1 LDATPRGE
9 IGHTADGGRRD
20 EMTIPRNGALDEPL
34 DIDPIV
40 AGNPSSTPLVD
51 DLATRIHAAIL
62 AGEIPL
68 GTWLRQEQLADQ
80 FGVSRTP
87 VREALRI
94 LQASG
99 VVRQMPN
106 RGALVEGPT
115 PTEIREAY
123 VVRAELEG
131 LAAYLAAE
139 NADARDQ
146 ELLAAAHARFV
157 EAIDVRLRR
166 PLARDPAIDDP
177 WIRANDGFHDAVMA
191 CARNRRL
198 QRTVLELRGAF
209 PTQSDLGALL
219 EEPSLIA
226 DNASQHARVLN
237 AIQRRDPA
245 AARTWMI
252 DHVRRSGEITA
263 QWFERDR
270 PAPE

>member
-1 LDATPRGE
+1 MTSRSNGAADQALEVERGE
-9 IGHTADGGRRD
+9 AR
-20 EMTIPRNGALDEPL
+20 
-34 DIDPIV
+34 
-40 AGNPSSTPLVD
+40 SSMSTTLVD
-51 DLATRIHAAIL
+51 DLAVRIHAAVL

-68 GTWLRQEQLADQ
+68 GSWLRQEQLAEQ

-99 VVRQMPN
+99 VVRQVPN

-115 PTEIREAY
+115 PTDIREAY

-139 NADARDQ
+139 RADARDR
-146 ELLAAAHARFV
+146 ELLAAAHTRFV
-157 EAIDVRLRR
+157 NAIEVRLSR
-166 PLARDPAIDDP
+166 PLARDPALDDP
-177 WIRANDGFHDAVMA
+177 WIRANDGFHDAVMG

-198 QRTVLELRGAF
+198 TRTILDLRGSF

-219 EEPSLIA
+219 DEPSLIA
-226 DNASQHARVLN
+226 DNAGQHVRVLQ
-237 AIQRRDPA
+237 AIQRGDPA

-263 QWFERDR
+263 AWFERGR
-270 PAPE
+270 PAADEPRPLTTSAGPAEPAAPAEP

>member
-1 LDATPRGE
+1 MDIRAAGETDGAMTAPSSNGDARDGGAADAT
-9 IGHTADGGRRD
+9 A
-20 EMTIPRNGALDEPL
+20 
-34 DIDPIV
+34 
-40 AGNPSSTPLVD
+40 LVD
-51 DLATRIHAAIL
+51 GLATQIHAAIL

-68 GTWLRQEQLADQ
+68 GTWLRQEQLAEQ

-106 RGALVEGPT
+106 RGALVHGPT

-139 NADARDQ
+139 
-146 ELLAAAHARFV
+146 LASDDDRAALRAEHDRFV
-157 EAIDVRLRR
+157 DAIAARLRQ

-177 WIRANDGFHDAVMA
+177 WIRANDRFHDTVID
-191 CARNRRL
+191 CARNDRL
-198 QRTVLELRGAF
+198 KRTILDLRGSF
-209 PTQSDLGALL
+209 PTQSDLRALL
-219 EEPSLIA
+219 AEPSLIQENG
-226 DNASQHARVLN
+226 NAHGRVLD
-237 AIQRRDPA
+237 AIVRRDPA
-245 AARTWMI
+245 GARAWMI

-263 QWFERDR
+263 GWFERDR
-270 PAPE
+270 RVSGAPES

>member
-1 LDATPRGE
+1 
-9 IGHTADGGRRD
+9 
-20 EMTIPRNGALDEPL
+20 MTG
-34 DIDPIV
+34 
-40 AGNPSSTPLVD
+40 PSSNGDLGDHAVGMDGDGSATPLVD
-51 DLATRIHAAIL
+51 DLATQIHAAIL

-68 GTWLRQEQLADQ
+68 GSWLRQEQLAEQ

-106 RGALVEGPT
+106 RGALVQGPT

-139 NADARDQ
+139 LASDDERV
-146 ELLAAAHARFV
+146 LLQAAHDRFV
-157 EAIDVRLRR
+157 DAIAARMRH
-166 PLARDPAIDDP
+166 PLARDSAVDGP
-177 WIRANDGFHDAVMA
+177 WIRANDDFHDAVIA
-191 CARNRRL
+191 CSRNARL
-198 QRTVLELRGAF
+198 KRTILDLRGSF

-219 EEPSLIA
+219 AEPSLIE
-226 DNASQHARVLN
+226 DNAAQHARVLS
-237 AIQRRDPA
+237 AILRHDPG

-263 QWFERDR
+263 GWFERDR
-270 PAPE
+270 PARAAAEG

>member
-1 LDATPRGE
+1 MTSSGTS
-9 IGHTADGGRRD
+9 GHADGLAHANP
-20 EMTIPRNGALDEPL
+20 EL
-34 DIDPIV
+34 
-40 AGNPSSTPLVD
+40 AGGVLTAPLVD

-62 AGEIPL
+62 AGDIPL

-115 PTEIREAY
+115 PTDIREAY

-131 LAAYLAAE
+131 LAASLAAE
-139 NADARDQ
+139 RANTDDHA
-146 ELLAAAHARFV
+146 LLRASHARFV
-157 EAIDVRLRR
+157 DAIAERLRR
-166 PLARDPAIDDP
+166 PLSRDPALDDP
-177 WIRANDGFHDAVMA
+177 WIRANDDFHDAIIE

-198 QRTVLELRGAF
+198 KRTILDLRGSF

-219 EEPSLIA
+219 EEPSLIS
-226 DNASQHARVLN
+226 DNASQHERVLD
-237 AIQRRDPA
+237 AILRRDA
-245 AARTWMI
+245 TGARTWMV
-252 DHVRRSGEITA
+252 DHVRRSGDTTA
-263 QWFERDR
+263 RWFERDR
-270 PAPE
+270 PSSEPPDA

>member
-1 LDATPRGE
+1 VTG
-9 IGHTADGGRRD
+9 
-20 EMTIPRNGALDEPL
+20 
-34 DIDPIV
+34 
-40 AGNPSSTPLVD
+40 PSSNGDLTDHAVGTDGDGSATPLVD
-51 DLATRIHAAIL
+51 DLATQIHAAIL

-68 GTWLRQEQLADQ
+68 GSWLRQEQLAEQ

-106 RGALVEGPT
+106 RGALVQGPT

-139 NADARDQ
+139 LASDDERV
-146 ELLAAAHARFV
+146 LLQAAHDRFV
-157 EAIDVRLRR
+157 DAIAARMRH
-166 PLARDPAIDDP
+166 PLAREPAVDGP
-177 WIRANDGFHDAVMA
+177 WIRANDDFHDAVIA
-191 CARNRRL
+191 CSRNARL
-198 QRTVLELRGAF
+198 KRTILDLRGSF

-219 EEPSLIA
+219 AEPSLIE
-226 DNASQHARVLN
+226 DNAAQHARVLS
-237 AIQRRDPA
+237 AILRHDPA

-263 QWFERDR
+263 GWFERDR
-270 PAPE
+270 PVRAAEG

>member
-1 LDATPRGE
+1 MTTRRNGGLHDAP
-9 IGHTADGGRRD
+9 
-20 EMTIPRNGALDEPL
+20 TIDSAAPRNPM
-34 DIDPIV
+34 
-40 AGNPSSTPLVD
+40 STPLVD

-62 AGEIPL
+62 AGDIPL
-68 GTWLRQEQLADQ
+68 GSWLRQEQLAEQ

-123 VVRAELEG
+123 EVRAELEG

-139 NADARDQ
+139 RADDREREQ
-146 ELLAAAHARFV
+146 LAAAHARFV
-157 EAIDVRLRR
+157 EAIEVRLRS
-166 PLARDPAIDDP
+166 PLARNPAIDDP
-177 WIRANDGFHDAVMA
+177 WIRANDDFHDAVMA
-191 CARNRRL
+191 CARNQRL
-198 QRTVLELRGAF
+198 QRTVLDLRGAF

-226 DNASQHARVLN
+226 DNAGQHARVLH
-237 AIQRRDPA
+237 ALERRDPA

-252 DHVRRSGEITA
+252 DHVRRSGETTA
-263 QWFERDR
+263 RWFERDR
-270 PAPE
+270 PAPAPEP

>member
-1 LDATPRGE
+1 
-9 IGHTADGGRRD
+9 
-20 EMTIPRNGALDEPL
+20 MT
-34 DIDPIV
+34 V
-40 AGNPSSTPLVD
+40 PSSNGRPGERAGTVGGDASAAPLVD
-51 DLATRIHAAIL
+51 ELATQIHAAIL
-62 AGEIPL
+62 AGDIPL
-68 GTWLRQEQLADQ
+68 GSWLRQEQLAEQ

-106 RGALVEGPT
+106 RGALVQGPT

-139 NADARDQ
+139 LASDE
-146 ELLAAAHARFV
+146 ELGLLQAAHDRFV
-157 EAIDVRLRR
+157 EAIAARLRQ

-177 WIRANDGFHDAVMA
+177 WIRANDSFHDAVIA
-191 CARNRRL
+191 CSRNDRLRRTIL
-198 QRTVLELRGAF
+198 DLRGAF

-219 EEPSLIA
+219 EEPSLIE
-226 DNASQHARVLN
+226 DNAAQHARVLN
-237 AIQRRDPA
+237 AILRRDPA
-245 AARTWMI
+245 GARTWML

-263 QWFERDR
+263 GWFERDR
-270 PAPE
+270 PPPTGAEA

>member
-1 LDATPRGE
+1 MQSTNHPASSSNGDGSDGAEPDAT
-9 IGHTADGGRRD
+9 A
-20 EMTIPRNGALDEPL
+20 
-34 DIDPIV
+34 
-40 AGNPSSTPLVD
+40 LVD
-51 DLATRIHAAIL
+51 DLATQIHAAIL
-62 AGEIPL
+62 TGEIPL

-99 VVRQMPN
+99 VVRQIRN
-106 RGALVEGPT
+106 RGALVQGPT

-139 NADARDQ
+139 
-146 ELLAAAHARFV
+146 LANEDEHAALRAEHDRFV
-157 EAIDVRLRR
+157 DAIAARLRQ

-177 WIRANDGFHDAVMA
+177 WIRANDRFHDAIID
-191 CARNRRL
+191 CARNDRLRRTIL
-198 QRTVLELRGAF
+198 DLRGSF

-219 EEPSLIA
+219 AEPSLIEE
-226 DNASQHARVLN
+226 NANAHGRVLD
-237 AIQRRDPA
+237 AIVRRDPA
-245 AARTWMI
+245 GARAWMI

-263 QWFERDR
+263 GWFERDR
-270 PAPE
+270 RVSGAPQS

>member
-1 LDATPRGE
+1 
-9 IGHTADGGRRD
+9 
-20 EMTIPRNGALDEPL
+20 MTTGRNGTLADAHE
-34 DIDPIV
+34 IDPAAPRI
-40 AGNPSSTPLVD
+40 PMSTPLVD

-68 GTWLRQEQLADQ
+68 GSWLRQEQLAEQ

-99 VVRQMPN
+99 VVRQVPN
-106 RGALVEGPT
+106 RGALVDGPT

-139 NADARDQ
+139 RADER
-146 ELLAAAHARFV
+146 EHHLLGATHARFV
-157 EAIDVRLRR
+157 EAVEERLRA
-166 PLARDPAIDDP
+166 PLARDPAIDGP
-177 WIRANDGFHDAVMA
+177 WIRANDEFHDAVMA
-191 CARNRRL
+191 CARNQRL
-198 QRTVLELRGAF
+198 QRTVLDLRGAF

-226 DNASQHARVLN
+226 DNVGQHARVLH
-237 AIQRRDPA
+237 AIERRDPA

-252 DHVRRSGEITA
+252 DHVLRSGETTA
-263 QWFERDR
+263 RWFERDR
-270 PAPE
+270 PDAHPPA